1 MESFETP
8 VMDAPVESGVMDI
21 PETQPEVGQDNYSD
35 EIVETPETTEQEQS
49 EGAPEQEEPPESEA
63 KPMLPTQLT
72 KAIRELKE
80 AHPDHAQALKELQAA
95 YYKGDRYAKI
105 FPSAEEALE
114 AKSMLDAIGG
124 KQGMVDFQKQRDL
137 IREYDRQ
144 VDEGDP
150 EVVKWMAQAS
160 PDGFKK
166 LVPTALQTLQ
176 HLDYEAYEEI
186 LQPILLETIEASGVT
201 RAIASALQELKAGE
215 TSRAN
220 SIIQQ
225 VQDWVDRH
233 RQIAQQRANRYQD
246 PRLQQLESRERNLS
260 EQTRQM
266 VESHVERDIDF
277 YLQSKVPETIK
288 KIAGASKLSPQARE
302 DLRDGVLDEID
313 RMMRADEFYNSSKSS
328 MIRQALPSGDIDP
341 VVRFAKAQIDKV
353 LDRSARSVW
362 NRRYGSLESSRST
375 ASRGSSPVQ
384 PRNGSPR
391 VASQPQAQRPVLV
404 ARRPDANQFDTSRTT
419 QEMFLSGK
427 GYLKNGQFVTWKRS

>member
-1 MESFETP
+1 MDGFEAQM
-8 VMDAPVESGVMDI
+8 MDTPVESGVMDS
-21 PETQPEVGQDNYSD
+21 PEVQPELNQDGYTD
-35 EIVETPETTEQEQS
+35 EITETPEATEQQPS
-49 EGAPEQEEPPESEA
+49 EPSEQEEAPQADA
-63 KPMLPTQLT
+63 KPMLPAQLT

-80 AHPDHAQALKELQAA
+80 AHPDHAQALKELQSA

-137 IREYDRQ
+137 IQEYDRQ

-150 EVVKWMAQAS
+150 EIIKWMAQAS

-176 HLDYEAYEEI
+176 RIDYESYEEI
-186 LQPILLETIEASGVT
+186 LQPILLETLESSGVS
-201 RAIASALQELKAGE
+201 RAISSALQELKAGE
-215 TSRAN
+215 TARAS

-225 VQDWVDRH
+225 LQDWTERH

-266 VESHVERDIDF
+266 VESHVDRDIDF

-288 KIAGASKLSPQARE
+288 KIAGASKLSQQARE
-302 DLRDGVLDEID
+302 DLMSGILAEID
-313 RMMRADEFYNSSKSS
+313 RVMGADEFYNSSKAS
-328 MIRQALPSGDIDP
+328 MIRQALPSGNIDP
-341 VVRFAKAQIDKV
+341 VVRFAKAQIEKI
-353 LDRSARSVW
+353 LDRSANSVW
-362 NRRYGSLESSRST
+362 NRRYGSMESSRSN
-375 ASRGSSPVQ
+375 ASRGPSPIQ

-391 VASQPQAQRPVLV
+391 VDSQPQAQRPVLV
-404 ARRPDANQFDTSRTT
+404 SRRPDANQFDTSRTT
-419 QEMFLSGK
+419 QEMFLNGK